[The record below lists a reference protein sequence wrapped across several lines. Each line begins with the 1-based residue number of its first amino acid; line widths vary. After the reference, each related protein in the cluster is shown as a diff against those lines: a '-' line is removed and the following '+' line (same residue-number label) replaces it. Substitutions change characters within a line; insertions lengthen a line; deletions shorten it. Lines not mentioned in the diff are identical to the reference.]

1 MSVCGTSARW
11 FPASGANKAMEISLE
26 EKVRARVA
34 ALKTLA
40 PGSIGTQMDYQVLG
54 YQEESKEFTM
64 LCHTFDWMRN
74 GFGALHGG
82 MCATVVDQAM
92 GFVAHC
98 CKMDDGTAPTVQ
110 LSVDYH
116 RPLVPGEDVLVKVK
130 IISVSR
136 NLMRF
141 TAEAY
146 RAAEPDKLCLTGSS
160 IFFNKPAKKG

>member
-1 MSVCGTSARW
+1 
-11 FPASGANKAMEISLE
+11 MEISLE

-34 ALKTLA
+34 ALQTLA
-40 PGSIGTQMDYQVLG
+40 PGSIGAQMDYQVLG

-82 MCATVVDQAM
+82 MCTTVVDQAM

-116 RPLVPGEDVLVKVK
+116 RPLVPG
-130 IISVSR
+130 
-136 NLMRF
+136 
-141 TAEAY
+141 
-146 RAAEPDKLCLTGSS
+146 
-160 IFFNKPAKKG
+160 

>member
-1 MSVCGTSARW
+1 MEQTS
-11 FPASGANKAMEISLE
+11 PALG
-26 EKVRARVA
+26 EKVQARIEELSVI
-34 ALKTLA
+34 A
-40 PGSIGTQMDYQVLG
+40 PDSIGVQMQYAVLG
-54 YQEESKEFTM
+54 YDEAERVVTM
-64 LCHTFDWMRN
+64 RCKTFPWMRN

-98 CKMDDGTAPTVQ
+98 CKLDDGTAPTVQ

-116 RPLVPGEDVLVKVK
+116 RPFVPGEDILVKVK
-130 IISVSR
+130 VLSVSR

-146 RAAEPDKLCLTGSS
+146 QASAPEKLCLTGSS
-160 IFFNKPAKKG
+160 IFFNKPAKKA

>member
-1 MSVCGTSARW
+1 MRIHEDMEQRLLTRLEQLHTLGGGTIGDMLQLRLTGCDVAKGEFRMVCATG
-11 FPASGANKAMEISLE
+11 K
-26 EKVRARVA
+26 
-34 ALKTLA
+34 
-40 PGSIGTQMDYQVLG
+40 
-54 YQEESKEFTM
+54 
-64 LCHTFDWMRN
+64 WMRN
-74 GFGALHGG
+74 IAGTLHGG

-98 CKMDDGTAPTVQ
+98 CKKDAGTAPTVQ